1 MQSLIQTEFPEAR
14 LLHRLD
20 FGTSGI
26 LVFGFSKT
34 AQELLTQAEKFYFCM
49 VEGQLSKQ
57 GLAKQ
62 CIATQSIA
70 KQGPARHSKAKHGK
84 ARHSET

>member
-1 MQSLIQTEFPEAR
+1 MARRELLVVDKPPKILVHPSVDRSRPDLQSLIQTEFPEAR

-34 AQELLTQAEKFYFCM
+34 AQNYLLKLINFIFAWLRDSY
-49 VEGQLSKQ
+49 
-57 GLAKQ
+57 
-62 CIATQSIA
+62 
-70 KQGPARHSKAKHGK
+70 
-84 ARHSET
+84 